1 MFLCGCVKYA
11 FVLQVRSQLKRRQR
25 VGELLAEQQ
34 RLKVELDAARTQR
47 AAAGADSKDSAS
59 WTFEREC
66 STNPHTQYIQQY
78 NHIHVTS

>member
-1 MFLCGCVKYA
+1 MFLCGCVKYEV
-11 FVLQVRSQLKRRQR
+11 VLQVRSQLKRRQR

-47 AAAGADSKDSAS
+47 AAIGADSKDSAA